1 MPSVSSVERPRR
13 DREAAV
19 TTEIAQRL
27 RTARTRRRLTQQAL
41 ASRLG
46 MSREAI
52 SRYESGERDMHIAT
66 LIDLSRAL
74 GCPLAELMPEDL

>member
-1 MPSVSSVERPRR
+1 MHPASSGTQPRR

-19 TTEIAQRL
+19 TIEIAQRL
-27 RTARTRRRLTQQAL
+27 RAARTQRQLTQQVL

-52 SRYESGERDMHIAT
+52 SRYERGERDMHIAT
-66 LIDLSRAL
+66 LIDIARAI
-74 GCPLAELMPEDL
+74 GCPLAELMPADL

>member
-1 MPSVSSVERPRR
+1 MHPAPAERPRR
-13 DREAAV
+13 GREAAV
-19 TTEIAQRL
+19 TAEIAQRL
-27 RTARTRRRLTQQAL
+27 RAARTQRQLTQQAL

-46 MSREAI
+46 ISREAI

-74 GCPLAELMPEDL
+74 GCPLAELIPEDV